1 MMPSSVPPSWR
12 KPPRHWWPFGGHS
25 NVPTN
30 TMPQDLRDA
39 LAELEEWA
47 LTNKRDAERDAFAFW
62 MLKIPAIFASASAG
76 VWAHFDL
83 VTVGVIAGAIA
94 SVCVIIDGVHP
105 RGMLRNIHLRA
116 VHDIRNLSAKM
127 VSEWRS
133 RNKSV
138 GDDATVAA
146 KIIQYAEPERIR
158 IALYIR
164 NAETALKFDHKDSV

>member
-1 MMPSSVPPSWR
+1 
-12 KPPRHWWPFGGHS
+12 
-25 NVPTN
+25 
-30 TMPQDLRDA
+30 
-39 LAELEEWA
+39 
-47 LTNKRDAERDAFAFW
+47 

-83 VTVGVIAGAIA
+83 VTIGVIAGAIA

-105 RGMLRNIHLRA
+105 RGMLRNIHLRV

-127 VSEWRS
+127 VSGWRS

-146 KIIQYAEPERIR
+146 KIIQDAEPERIR

-164 NAETALKFDHKDSV
+164 NAETA